1 MIYRLQIPLLIH
13 IQKYL
18 EHRCENICYYFFA
31 EELVLLHFKAINPKN
46 EFYLK

>member
-18 EHRCENICYYFFA
+18 EHCCENIYLFIFLFFA
-31 EELVLLHFKAINPKN
+31 EELVLLHFKAITSKN
-46 EFYLK
+46 